1 MAFCGQCG
9 AKLLPGAAF
18 CQECGAPV
26 DSDSQPATPVS
37 QPSAPVSQPAA
48 PASQPQAV
56 PSAQSPTPAPQ
67 PSTPAAQPSQPTQSL
82 PPVQVPQ
89 QPQAPQSSEPQ
100 SAQMP
105 SPVLP
110 NPAADNLPPVPMP
123 PIFDSAVPPV
133 PSIPD
138 ATTTE
143 AAPVDAKTKKRKK
156 IIAAIIAAVVVV
168 ALVVAGVVY
177 VKFRN
182 NDAAEAPKATTA
194 KTTKSK
200 KTEKKFSFDSKTL
213 DSIVDAAQPASV
225 AAATTDGKAEY
236 SSSKAS
242 QSGVATGLYLPV
254 YLAVTN
260 NGKTKNDQA
269 TDLLKN
275 PSNDTANSLISQ
287 AGGLDA
293 VNKWLKDNGYTHTEL
308 QRNYGDTA
316 ASQAGKENV
325 TTAEDATNMLTVAE
339 RLGLSD
345 LMNLDTQAE
354 GITVPESMTV
364 HGFYGKGIGGY
375 YNYYFIIKDGDRTIT
390 LTVMTQQSKEAAAKL
405 ASDLL
410 AEIHKQ
416 ANPDNKGEGNKNS
429 NNGDTAQNGNDGSNA
444 VTPVQLT
451 QSYTTQ
457 FDTVNMITV
466 TKYSFQYPS
475 DWTIGQPEITDQVEI
490 VNLTN
495 ARGVTIQYYWG
506 PIQGKFMKHETV
518 TKVADAQFD
527 APCAQDCRNYQN
539 PGPFM
544 VAQIDG
550 DEGSQ
555 LALVPDSYQGAHDF
569 PAYTGYLFESYGYS
583 SFATI
588 DTKGGLTAQEKAE
601 VIAILASLHS
611 AQ

>member
-1 MAFCGQCG
+1 MEQ
-9 AKLLPGAAF
+9 AA
-18 CQECGAPV
+18 AT
-26 DSDSQPATPVS
+26 QPDAEQTAVE
-37 QPSAPVSQPAA
+37 QPIAAQPTVEQPAA
-48 PASQPQAV
+48 AQPTVEQPA
-56 PSAQSPTPAPQ
+56 
-67 PSTPAAQPSQPTQSL
+67 AAQPTESMSPLLPTETAA
-82 PPVQVPQ
+82 PEIPVPG
-89 QPQAPQSSEPQ
+89 
-100 SAQMP
+100 MP
-105 SPVLP
+105 SDATVPETFAPVMP
-110 NPAADNLPPVPMP
+110 QTVENNLPPVPLP
-123 PIFDSAVPPV
+123 PRPDSTAGTPAIPSADTPDVPAL
-133 PSIPD
+133 D
-138 ATTTE
+138 T
-143 AAPVDAKTKKRKK
+143 PVDAKTKKCKK
-156 IIAAIIAAVVVV
+156 IIALVIAAIVVV
-168 ALVVAGVVY
+168 ALVVASVVY

-182 NDAAEAPKATTA
+182 NTASEAPATTTA

-213 DSIVDAAQPASV
+213 DDIVDAAQPASV
-225 AAATTDGKAEY
+225 AAATADGKAEY

-242 QSGVATGLYLPV
+242 TSGVASGLYLPV
-254 YLAVTN
+254 YLAITD
-260 NGKTKNDQA
+260 NGKKQNDQA
-269 TDLLKN
+269 TELLKN
-275 PSNDTANSLISQ
+275 QSNDTANALISQ
-287 AGGLDA
+287 MGGLNA
-293 VNKWLKDNGYTHTEL
+293 VNNWLKNNGYTHTEL

-325 TTAEDATNMLTVAE
+325 TTAEDATNMLTVIE

-345 LMNLDTQAE
+345 LMNLDTQSE
-354 GITVPESMTV
+354 GITVPDTMTV
-364 HGFYGKGIGGY
+364 HGFHGQGIGGY

-466 TKYSFQYPS
+466 TKYTFQYPS
-475 DWTIGQPEITDQVEI
+475 DWTIGQPEITDLVEI

-518 TKVADAQFD
+518 TKIADAQFD

-544 VAQIDG
+544 VAQVDG
-550 DEGSQ
+550 DEGSH
-555 LALVPDSYQGAHDF
+555 LALMPDSYQGAHDF
-569 PAYTGYLFESYGYS
+569 PAYTGYLFESFGYS

-601 VIAILASLHS
+601 VIAILASLRS

>member
-1 MAFCGQCG
+1 
-9 AKLLPGAAF
+9 
-18 CQECGAPV
+18 
-26 DSDSQPATPVS
+26 
-37 QPSAPVSQPAA
+37 
-48 PASQPQAV
+48 
-56 PSAQSPTPAPQ
+56 
-67 PSTPAAQPSQPTQSL
+67 
-82 PPVQVPQ
+82 
-89 QPQAPQSSEPQ
+89 
-100 SAQMP
+100 
-105 SPVLP
+105 
-110 NPAADNLPPVPMP
+110 MP